1 MHMPGTLHQ
10 LSSKDFGN
18 HFLWG
23 VAMAAA
29 QNEGAWNEDGR
40 GPSVWDAFA
49 RRQGKIKGKAR
60 PSVAT
65 DFYHRFKDDLLL
77 VKALGFN
84 TFRFSLSWS
93 RIMPDGAG
101 KINQAGLSFYH
112 QLIDEC
118 LKQGITPFITLY
130 HWDLPQALELKG
142 GWTSHLMNKWFI
154 KYASVCAEA
163 FGDKAKNWIVLNEP
177 FGFTSLGYLLGRH
190 APGKTGLDNFLKAVH
205 HAALAQADG
214 GRVLRSEI
222 SNAYIG
228 TSFSCSA
235 VQAHTGA
242 AADIEAARKTDIL
255 LNRLFIEPLLGK
267 GYPNENFKLIE
278 KLELV
283 NKSWKYTERLRFDMD
298 FIGLQ
303 NYFPV
308 VVKHSPFIPWVN
320 ATEVKAATRKVPH
333 TAMGWEISPEGFHGI
348 LKKFWKYGAVKEI
361 IVTESGAAF
370 ADKLVNGQVMDTER
384 MHYHQQYL
392 RALLQAKRE
401 GIKIKG
407 YMAWTL
413 TDNFEW
419 SEGYHARFG
428 LVHTDFKTQLRTVKQ
443 SGYWFRD
450 FLSEL

>member
-1 MHMPGTLHQ
+1 MFTPHSTSQ

-18 HFLWG
+18 HFLFG

-29 QNEGAWNEDGR
+29 QNEGAWNEGGR
-40 GPSVWDAFA
+40 GPSIWDVFA
-49 RRQGKIKGKAR
+49 RRQGKIKGKAK
-60 PSVAT
+60 PYTAT

-93 RIMPDGAG
+93 RIIPDGSG
-101 KINQAGLSFYH
+101 KINQAGLLFYH

-118 LKQGITPFITLY
+118 LKQDITPFITLY
-130 HWDLPQALELKG
+130 HWDLPQALEQKG
-142 GWTSHLMNKWFI
+142 GWTSHLMNRWFI
-154 KYASVCAEA
+154 KYATVCAEA
-163 FGDKAKNWIVLNEP
+163 FGDKAKNWLVLNEP
-177 FGFTSLGYLLGRH
+177 FGFTTLGYMLGRH

-222 SNAYIG
+222 KNAYIG
-228 TSFSCSA
+228 TSFSCSEVRPYTHKA
-235 VQAHTGA
+235 E
-242 AADIEAARKTDIL
+242 DIEAARKTDIL

-267 GYPNENFKLIE
+267 GYPSENFKLIE
-278 KLELV
+278 KLELL
-283 NKSWKYTERLRFDMD
+283 NKTWKYTERLRFDMD
-298 FIGLQ
+298 FIGVQ

-308 VVKHSPFIPWVN
+308 VVKHSSFIPYVN
-320 ATEVKAATRKVPH
+320 ATEVKASTRKVPH
-333 TAMGWEISPEGFHGI
+333 TAMGWEISPDGFYNM

-370 ADKLVNGQVMDTER
+370 TDKMVNGQVYDEDR

-392 RALLQAKRE
+392 QALLQAKKD

-419 SEGYHARFG
+419 SEGYNARFG
-428 LVHTDFKTQLRTVKQ
+428 LVYTDFKTQLRTVKQ

-450 FLSEL
+450 FLG

>member
-1 MHMPGTLHQ
+1 MNHFPTNIHP
-10 LSSKDFGN
+10 KDFGP
-18 HFLWG
+18 HFTWG

-40 GPSVWDAFA
+40 GPSIWDVFA
-49 RRQGKIKGKAR
+49 RRQGKIKGKGK
-60 PSVAT
+60 PYIAT

-84 TFRFSLSWS
+84 SFRFSIAWS

-101 KINQAGLSFYH
+101 KVNQAGLNFYH

-118 LKQGITPFITLY
+118 LSQGITPFVTLY
-130 HWDLPQALELKG
+130 HWDLPYALEQKG
-142 GWTSHLMNKWFI
+142 GWTSHLMNRWFI
-154 KYASVCAEA
+154 KYATVCANA
-163 FGDKAKNWIVLNEP
+163 FGDKVKNWIVLNEP
-177 FGFTSLGYLLGRH
+177 FGFTSLGYMLGRH

-214 GRVLRSEI
+214 GRVLRAEVK
-222 SNAYIG
+222 NAYIG
-228 TSFSCSA
+228 TSFSCSEVRA
-235 VQAHTGA
+235 FSQRAE
-242 AADIEAARKTDIL
+242 DIEAARKTDIL

-267 GYPNENFKLIE
+267 GYPNENMKLLE

-283 NKSWKYTERLRFDMD
+283 NKAWKFTERLRFDMD

-308 VVKHSPFIPWVN
+308 TVKHSPFIPYVN
-320 ATEVKAATRKVPH
+320 ATEVKAVTRKVPH
-333 TAMGWEISPEGFHGI
+333 TAMGWEISAGGFYNI
-348 LKKFWKYGAVKEI
+348 IKKFWKYGAVKEI
-361 IVTESGAAF
+361 IITESGAAF
-370 ADKLVNGQVMDTER
+370 TDKLVNGQVDDQER
-384 MHYHQQYL
+384 IQYHQQYL
-392 RALLQAKRE
+392 QALLQAKKE
-401 GIKIKG
+401 GVKIKG

-419 SEGYHARFG
+419 SEGYHPRFG
-428 LVHTDFKTQLRTVKQ
+428 LVHVDFKTQLRTVKQ

-450 FLSEL
+450 FLNKE